1 MQAPV
6 ALTNEGVAGVG
17 AHGNRR
23 QGKAR
28 VERGGKILER
38 MDGEIDLA
46 HGKRVFDL
54 LDEDALGVE
63 RGAVGKGGRS
73 NEAGVL
79 HAIPNRADDFD
90 LNRVAAFTKLRG
102 DMVCLPERELRAARA
117 YSNGGYSHRSRI
129 RRISAVEY
137 DTYMRVILFGGTG
150 MVGQGVLRQ
159 CIEDAEVERVLLV
172 VRKTTGLASGKV
184 EELVHNNF
192 FDWTGAEE
200 HFDGYDTCFFC
211 LGVSSV
217 GMSAASYSRITY
229 DLTLSVAEMLISRGS
244 LKTFVYVS
252 GSGTDSTEKGR
263 SMWARV
269 KGATENALM
278 RLPLPNVFCFRPGY
292 IQPLHGIRSKVGW
305 YNAIY
310 TTLSWTYPLLRRVA
324 AGLVT
329 STEELGCAMIGVA
342 RSGYPKKILETR
354 DIQAAALQR

>member
-1 MQAPV
+1 
-6 ALTNEGVAGVG
+6 
-17 AHGNRR
+17 
-23 QGKAR
+23 
-28 VERGGKILER
+28 
-38 MDGEIDLA
+38 
-46 HGKRVFDL
+46 
-54 LDEDALGVE
+54 
-63 RGAVGKGGRS
+63 
-73 NEAGVL
+73 
-79 HAIPNRADDFD
+79 
-90 LNRVAAFTKLRG
+90 
-102 DMVCLPERELRAARA
+102 
-117 YSNGGYSHRSRI
+117 
-129 RRISAVEY
+129 
-137 DTYMRVILFGGTG
+137 MRVILFGGTG

-172 VRKTTGLASGKV
+172 VRKSTGLVSPKV
-184 EELVHNNF
+184 EELVHDNF

-252 GSGTDSTEKGR
+252 GASTDSTEKGR